1 MQRAG
6 ATAAVDESK
15 DPSTCKQRGCQ
26 DEKTNISLAT
36 LSDHRPAGSLPDS
49 TRCREKIFAAHWP
62 VILRRL
68 GRLRALACTSGP
80 LTLSQ
85 FGINFLIE
93 SFPNLAAPVD

>member
-1 MQRAG
+1 MQLAG

-15 DPSTCKQRGCQ
+15 DPSTRKQRGCQ
-26 DEKTNISLAT
+26 DEKANITLAT
-36 LSDHRPAGSLPDS
+36 LPDHRPSLPDS

-85 FGINFLIE
+85 FGLNFPIE